1 VDLLSLVGIATKR
14 RGDYF
19 DQAKSLATK
28 YKTLD
33 RLEEQMAKESKAV
46 VKGLRDRQMRFEEY
60 ERTMV
65 DKTITA
71 ALAAVYLATE
81 NQNPKAKM
89 EKAWP
94 TVVGDMLPPLTTFLN
109 ETKQAIDNGSLRQGD
124 TTVDFA
130 EGGVSSWPGLLGRVI
145 RYIANPAYSF
155 FNLGDNYVKQEQGYK
170 EMRRVPLVD
179 AKVCPDCVAFGNA
192 GWQPMG
198 TLPMP
203 GRDCQCYDRCRC
215 RIEYR

>member
-1 VDLLSLVGIATKR
+1 MDLLSLVGMATKR

-19 DQAKSLATK
+19 DQAKALATK

-65 DKTITA
+65 DKTITS
-71 ALAAVYLATE
+71 ALASVYLATE
-81 NQNPKAKM
+81 NQNPEAKM
-89 EKAWP
+89 ERAWP

-109 ETKQAIDNGSLRQGD
+109 ETKQAIESGSLRQGD
-124 TTVDFA
+124 TTAEFA
-130 EGGVSSWPGLLGRVI
+130 EEGMSSWPGLLTRVI

-155 FNLGDNYVKQEQGYK
+155 FNLGDYYRKEEQGYK

-179 AKVCPDCVAFGNA
+179 GRVCPDCTTYGNA
-192 GWQPMG
+192 GWQPIG

-203 GRDCQCYDRCRC
+203 GRQCQCYDYCRC
-215 RIEYR
+215 RMEYR